1 MAAST
6 ATDGRHNGALG
17 AARDVGLES
26 GLADTLNDVFDLLF
40 GGAVDMLTIM
50 TEYLRCPFLLRAEKK
65 PRSNR
70 GFGGISET
78 LANAL
83 VSDSDSAPPPL

>member
-1 MAAST
+1 MMCSICCSV
-6 ATDGRHNGALG
+6 AL
-17 AARDVGLES
+17 S
-26 GLADTLNDVFDLLF
+26 
-40 GGAVDMLTIM
+40 DMLTIM